1 MSETIERHEKRD
13 WQYHAIGSK
22 VVGCEEGDRDPMN
35 RQIRRWML
43 GCWMLMLG
51 ADPAAAQQV
60 RVEPMQGEAFEGRWL
75 EGTPDRL
82 VFQAADGPR
91 IWAARDLQ
99 QIRVSGAKADGGSSS
114 NGKEAAGLL
123 QLADGTQLAI
133 RTLEWK
139 DGKGQWTSA
148 SDAGTLPADAV
159 SWWLLRKPDA
169 VQRESWDRMLS
180 QKADG
185 DQLVVV
191 RGDGSVDQVVGT
203 ILGVSADQ
211 VEFEFD
217 GQTIQAPK
225 DRLLG
230 VVWFRRES
238 PEVAPG
244 VEIES
249 ADGSRWNATEW
260 KWDRNDG
267 DSGTLALQT
276 GSGLRHRLRYDQLT
290 AIDFGSSNITWLAD
304 IPALQSSTQTR
315 LGVNATQATGSLA
328 AWSPLWTSRM
338 ADASKSRD
346 LLFLNDGFYETRVPT
361 GSDRFVVTLVRPSA
375 EGLRAELSVELWQ
388 EDQQVAQQTIGPDQT
403 ELPLE
408 AAVTPGK
415 KLQLRVRTQGAI
427 QAGNA
432 ILWSQARFLRKAAAA
447 SDGGR

>member
-1 MSETIERHEKRD
+1 MTVGVR
-13 WQYHAIGSK
+13 
-22 VVGCEEGDRDPMN
+22 VVGEMDPMI
-35 RQIRRWML
+35 RQSGRWL
-43 GCWMLMLG
+43 VGCWILMLWT
-51 ADPAAAQQV
+51 DPTTAQQV
-60 RVEPMQGEAFEGRWL
+60 RVEPMQGEAFDGRWL
-75 EGTPDRL
+75 EGATDKL

-91 IWAARDLQ
+91 TLPARDLQ
-99 QIRVSGAKADGGSSS
+99 QIRMSGGKASSGTS
-114 NGKEAAGLL
+114 SLGKEGVGIL
-123 QLADGTQLAI
+123 QIADGTQLAV

-139 DGKGQWTSA
+139 EGKGQWTSA
-148 SDAGTLPADAV
+148 SDAGTLPANAV
-159 SWWLLRKPDA
+159 SWWLLRNPDA
-169 VQRESWDRMLS
+169 AQRESWDRMLS

-230 VVWFRRES
+230 VVWFRKES
-238 PEVAPG
+238 ADVLPG
-244 VEIES
+244 VAIETV
-249 ADGSRWNATEW
+249 DGSRWNATEW

-276 GSGLRHRLRYDQLT
+276 SSGVSHRLRYDQL
-290 AIDFGSSNITWLAD
+290 ARIDFGTSNITWLAD
-304 IPALQSSTQTR
+304 IPALQSSTQSR
-315 LGVNATQATGSLA
+315 LGIDAARGSGASATVEL
-328 AWSPLWTSRM
+328 SPLWTSRI
-338 ADASKSRD
+338 ADATKSRD

-361 GSDRFVVTLVRPSA
+361 GCDRFLATLVRPNE

-388 EDQQVAQQTIGPDQT
+388 EDQQVVQQTIGPDQS

-408 AAVTPGK
+408 AMVAPGK
-415 KLQLRVRTQGAI
+415 KLQLRIRTQGAI

-432 ILWSQARFLRKAAAA
+432 VLWSQARFLKKAGTVG
-447 SDGGR
+447 DGGR

>member
-1 MSETIERHEKRD
+1 MI
-13 WQYHAIGSK
+13 
-22 VVGCEEGDRDPMN
+22 
-35 RQIRRWML
+35 RQIGRWLL
-43 GCWMLMLG
+43 GCWMLMTW
-51 ADPAAAQQV
+51 ADLAFAQQV
-60 RVEPMQGEAFEGRWL
+60 RVEPMQGEAFDGRWL

-91 IWAARDLQ
+91 TLPARELQ
-99 QIRVSGAKADGGSSS
+99 QIRMIGDRATGGASS
-114 NGKEAAGLL
+114 NGKEGTGSL
-123 QLADGTQLAI
+123 QLADGTVLAI
-133 RTLEWK
+133 QTLEWK

-148 SDAGTLPADAV
+148 TDAGTLPANAL

-169 VQRESWDRMLS
+169 AQKESWDRMLS

-185 DQLVVV
+185 DQLVVI

-225 DRLLG
+225 ERLLG
-230 VVWFRRES
+230 VVWFRKES
-238 PEVAPG
+238 PEVSPG
-244 VEIES
+244 VAIES
-249 ADGSRWNATEW
+249 VDGSRWNAKEW

-267 DSGTLALQT
+267 DFGTLALLT
-276 GSGLRHRLRYDQLT
+276 SSGVSHRLRYDQLAT
-290 AIDFGSSNITWLAD
+290 IDFGTSNITWLAD
-304 IPALQSSTQTR
+304 IPALQSTTRPR
-315 LGVNATQATGSLA
+315 LGVETIGGTP
-328 AWSPLWTSRM
+328 AWSPLWTSRT
-338 ADASKSRD
+338 ADATKSRD

-361 GSDRFVVTLVRPSA
+361 GCDRFLVTLVRPNA

-388 EDQQVAQQTIGPDQT
+388 EDQQVAQRTIGSDQS

-415 KLQLRVRTQGAI
+415 KLQLRIRTQGAI

-432 ILWSQARFLRKAAAA
+432 ILWSQARFLRKAGAS